1 MLTPAQYEQ
10 RCREMLQRNART
22 MSAEEIERMAYG
34 ANDGTLAHVAYE
46 LDLAEAALYAEDDDA

>member
-1 MLTPAQYEQ
+1 MTPSQYEQ
-10 RCREMLQRNART
+10 RCREMLQRNARN

-34 ANDGTLAHVAYE
+34 ANDLMLAHVAYE